1 GIDWGNLDAERK
13 YCRCHAAAAGELMK
27 IKFCGIRRLEDVA
40 AVNLCQPDYMG
51 MILSGGF
58 RRSISQ
64 EQAQRLVQEKSDAIA
79 AVGVFVNESSE
90 IICRMAEQLHLQV
103 IQLHGNE
110 SAEQIQT
117 LQQKTGLPVWKALR
131 IGTLEEL
138 EAAGTNPADCLILEG
153 KTGAGIGGTG
163 VCADWELLA
172 RHSWNRSFFLAGGL
186 QPENVL
192 EAIATVSPTG
202 VDFSSGIEEDGVK
215 SLRRMKQLMTLI
227 RGA

>member
-1 GIDWGNLDAERK
+1 
-13 YCRCHAAAAGELMK
+13 MK

-40 AVNLCQPDYMG
+40 AVNFCQPDYMG

-90 IICRMAEQLHLQV
+90 TICRMAEQLHLQV

-110 SAEQIQT
+110 SAEQIQI

-138 EAAGTNPADCLILEG
+138 EAARTNPADCLILEG

>member
-1 GIDWGNLDAERK
+1 
-13 YCRCHAAAAGELMK
+13 MK

-64 EQAQRLVQEKSDAIA
+64 EQAQRLVQEKSAAIA

-90 IICRMAEQLHLQV
+90 TICRMAEQLHLQV

-138 EAAGTNPADCLILEG
+138 EAAGTNSADCLILEG

-163 VCADWELLA
+163 VCADWKLLA
-172 RHSWNRSFFLAGGL
+172 RHSWNRPFFLAGGL

>member
-1 GIDWGNLDAERK
+1 
-13 YCRCHAAAAGELMK
+13 MK
-27 IKFCGIRRLEDVA
+27 IKFCGIRRLEDVT

-90 IICRMAEQLHLQV
+90 TICRMAEQLHLQV

-163 VCADWELLA
+163 VCADWELLV
-172 RHSWNRSFFLAGGL
+172 RHSWNRPFFLAGGL

>member
-1 GIDWGNLDAERK
+1 
-13 YCRCHAAAAGELMK
+13 MK
-27 IKFCGIRRLEDVA
+27 IKFCGIRRLEDVT

-64 EQAQRLVQEKSDAIA
+64 EQAQRLVQEKSAAIA

-90 IICRMAEQLHLQV
+90 TICHMAEQLHLQV

-138 EAAGTNPADCLILEG
+138 EAAGTNPAD
-153 KTGAGIGGTG
+153 
-163 VCADWELLA
+163 WELLA
-172 RHSWNRSFFLAGGL
+172 RHSWNRPFFLAGGL

>member
-1 GIDWGNLDAERK
+1 
-13 YCRCHAAAAGELMK
+13 MK

-90 IICRMAEQLHLQV
+90 TICRMEEQLHLQV

>member
-1 GIDWGNLDAERK
+1 
-13 YCRCHAAAAGELMK
+13 MK

-40 AVNLCQPDYMG
+40 AVNFCQPDYMG

-90 IICRMAEQLHLQV
+90 TICRMAEQLHLQV

-192 EAIATVSPTG
+192 GAIATVSPTG

>member
-1 GIDWGNLDAERK
+1 
-13 YCRCHAAAAGELMK
+13 MK

-172 RHSWNRSFFLAGGL
+172 RPSWNRSFFLAGGL

>member
-1 GIDWGNLDAERK
+1 
-13 YCRCHAAAAGELMK
+13 MK

-103 IQLHGNE
+103 IQLHGKE

>member
-1 GIDWGNLDAERK
+1 
-13 YCRCHAAAAGELMK
+13 MK

-90 IICRMAEQLHLQV
+90 TICRMAEQLHLQA

-131 IGTLEEL
+131 IGTLEDL

>member
-1 GIDWGNLDAERK
+1 
-13 YCRCHAAAAGELMK
+13 MK

-40 AVNLCQPDYMG
+40 AVNLCQPDHMG

-90 IICRMAEQLHLQV
+90 TICRMAEQLHLQV

-186 QPENVL
+186 QPENGL
-192 EAIATVSPTG
+192 EALATVSPTG

>member
-1 GIDWGNLDAERK
+1 
-13 YCRCHAAAAGELMK
+13 MK

-79 AVGVFVNESSE
+79 AVGAFVNESSE
-90 IICRMAEQLHLQV
+90 TICRMAEQLHLQV

>member
-1 GIDWGNLDAERK
+1 MR
-13 YCRCHAAAAGELMK
+13 

-40 AVNLCQPDYMG
+40 AVNPCQPDYMG

-90 IICRMAEQLHLQV
+90 TICRMAEQLHLQV

-153 KTGAGIGGTG
+153 KMGAGIGGTG

>member
-1 GIDWGNLDAERK
+1 
-13 YCRCHAAAAGELMK
+13 MK

-64 EQAQRLVQEKSDAIA
+64 EQAQCLVQEKSDAIA

-90 IICRMAEQLHLQV
+90 TICRMAEQLHLQV

-153 KTGAGIGGTG
+153 KMGAGIGGTG

>member
-1 GIDWGNLDAERK
+1 
-13 YCRCHAAAAGELMK
+13 MK

-64 EQAQRLVQEKSDAIA
+64 EQAQCLVQEKSDAIA

-90 IICRMAEQLHLQV
+90 TICRMAEQLHLQV

-131 IGTLEEL
+131 IGMLEEL

>member
-1 GIDWGNLDAERK
+1 
-13 YCRCHAAAAGELMK
+13 MK

-153 KTGAGIGGTG
+153 KTGAGIGGPG

>member
-1 GIDWGNLDAERK
+1 
-13 YCRCHAAAAGELMK
+13 MK

-79 AVGVFVNESSE
+79 TVGVFVNESSE
-90 IICRMAEQLHLQV
+90 TICRMAEQLHLQV

>member
-1 GIDWGNLDAERK
+1 MR
-13 YCRCHAAAAGELMK
+13 

-117 LQQKTGLPVWKALR
+117 LQQKIGLPVWKALR

-138 EAAGTNPADCLILEG
+138 EVAGTNPADCLILEG

>member
-1 GIDWGNLDAERK
+1 MR
-13 YCRCHAAAAGELMK
+13 
-27 IKFCGIRRLEDVA
+27 IKFCGIRRLEEVA
-40 AVNLCQPDYMG
+40 AVNFCQPDYMG

-64 EQAQRLVQEKSDAIA
+64 EQAQRLVQEKSAAIA

-90 IICRMAEQLHLQV
+90 TICRMAEQLHLQV

-117 LQQKTGLPVWKALR
+117 LQQKIGLPVWKALR

-138 EAAGTNPADCLILEG
+138 EVAGTNPADCLILEG

>member
-1 GIDWGNLDAERK
+1 
-13 YCRCHAAAAGELMK
+13 MK

-64 EQAQRLVQEKSDAIA
+64 EQAQRLVQEKSATIA

-131 IGTLEEL
+131 ISTLEEL

-153 KTGAGIGGTG
+153 KTGTGIGGTG

-192 EAIATVSPTG
+192 GAIATVSPTG

>member
-1 GIDWGNLDAERK
+1 
-13 YCRCHAAAAGELMK
+13 MK

-64 EQAQRLVQEKSDAIA
+64 EQAQRLVQEKSDVIA

-90 IICRMAEQLHLQV
+90 TICRMAEQLHLQV

-110 SAEQIQT
+110 SAEKIQT

-138 EAAGTNPADCLILEG
+138 EVAGTNPADCLILEG

>member
-1 GIDWGNLDAERK
+1 
-13 YCRCHAAAAGELMK
+13 MK

-40 AVNLCQPDYMG
+40 AVNFCQPDYMG

-117 LQQKTGLPVWKALR
+117 LQQKIGLPVWKALR

-138 EAAGTNPADCLILEG
+138 EVAGTNPADCLILEG

>member
-1 GIDWGNLDAERK
+1 
-13 YCRCHAAAAGELMK
+13 MK

-90 IICRMAEQLHLQV
+90 TICRMAEQLHLQV

-172 RHSWNRSFFLAGGL
+172 RHSWNRSFFLVGGL

>member
-1 GIDWGNLDAERK
+1 
-13 YCRCHAAAAGELMK
+13 MK

-40 AVNLCQPDYMG
+40 AVNFCQPDYMG

-64 EQAQRLVQEKSDAIA
+64 EQAQRLVQEKLAAIA

-90 IICRMAEQLHLQV
+90 TICRMAEQLHLQV

-110 SAEQIQT
+110 SAEQIQI

>member
-1 GIDWGNLDAERK
+1 MR
-13 YCRCHAAAAGELMK
+13 

-40 AVNLCQPDYMG
+40 AVNFCQPDYMG

-64 EQAQRLVQEKSDAIA
+64 EQAQRLVQEKSATIA

-90 IICRMAEQLHLQV
+90 TICRMAEQLHLQV

>member
-1 GIDWGNLDAERK
+1 
-13 YCRCHAAAAGELMK
+13 MK

-138 EAAGTNPADCLILEG
+138 EVAGTNPADCLILEG

-192 EAIATVSPTG
+192 GAIATVSPTG

>member
-1 GIDWGNLDAERK
+1 
-13 YCRCHAAAAGELMK
+13 MK

-131 IGTLEEL
+131 IGTLEDL

-202 VDFSSGIEEDGVK
+202 VDFSSGIEENGVK

>member
-1 GIDWGNLDAERK
+1 
-13 YCRCHAAAAGELMK
+13 MK

-90 IICRMAEQLHLQV
+90 TICRMAEQLHLQV

-138 EAAGTNPADCLILEG
+138 EAAGTNPADCLSLEG

>member
-1 GIDWGNLDAERK
+1 
-13 YCRCHAAAAGELMK
+13 MK

-64 EQAQRLVQEKSDAIA
+64 EQAQCLVQEKSDAIA

-90 IICRMAEQLHLQV
+90 TICRMAEQLHLQV

-138 EAAGTNPADCLILEG
+138 EAAGTDPADCLILEG

>member
-1 GIDWGNLDAERK
+1 
-13 YCRCHAAAAGELMK
+13 MK

-64 EQAQRLVQEKSDAIA
+64 EQAQRLLQEKSDAIA

-153 KTGAGIGGTG
+153 KTGTGIGGTG

>member
-1 GIDWGNLDAERK
+1 
-13 YCRCHAAAAGELMK
+13 MK

-64 EQAQRLVQEKSDAIA
+64 EQAQCLVQEKSDAIA

-90 IICRMAEQLHLQV
+90 TICRMAEQLHLQV

-163 VCADWELLA
+163 VCADWELLD

>member
-1 GIDWGNLDAERK
+1 MR
-13 YCRCHAAAAGELMK
+13 

-153 KTGAGIGGTG
+153 KMGAGIGGTG

>member
-1 GIDWGNLDAERK
+1 
-13 YCRCHAAAAGELMK
+13 MK

-51 MILSGGF
+51 MFLSGGF

>member
-1 GIDWGNLDAERK
+1 
-13 YCRCHAAAAGELMK
+13 MK

-90 IICRMAEQLHLQV
+90 TICRMAEQLHLQV

-163 VCADWELLA
+163 VCADWELLS

>member
-1 GIDWGNLDAERK
+1 MR
-13 YCRCHAAAAGELMK
+13 

-90 IICRMAEQLHLQV
+90 TICRMAEQLHLQV

-117 LQQKTGLPVWKALR
+117 LQQKIGLPVWKALR

>member
-1 GIDWGNLDAERK
+1 
-13 YCRCHAAAAGELMK
+13 MK
-27 IKFCGIRRLEDVA
+27 IKFCGIRRREDVA

>member
-1 GIDWGNLDAERK
+1 
-13 YCRCHAAAAGELMK
+13 MK

-51 MILSGGF
+51 MILSGSF

>member
-1 GIDWGNLDAERK
+1 
-13 YCRCHAAAAGELMK
+13 MK
-27 IKFCGIRRLEDVA
+27 IKFCGIRRLEDVT

-90 IICRMAEQLHLQV
+90 TICRMAEQLHLQV

-172 RHSWNRSFFLAGGL
+172 RYSWNRPFFLAGGL

>member
-1 GIDWGNLDAERK
+1 MR
-13 YCRCHAAAAGELMK
+13 

-90 IICRMAEQLHLQV
+90 TICRMAEQLHLQV

-227 RGA
+227 